1 MIIKVNI
8 IIITPDR
15 STYYSFSQGVIIM
28 TVNVIPAKNTSF
40 KAGWIVLL
48 VSAALFT
55 LGHLSLIFVFA
66 NEQTLFIGHTAFNLY
81 AFLVILIPFHEG
93 KKWAWLA
100 TWILPV
106 GLALTGAFDAQ
117 IAPYY
122 FGMAAVCALG
132 LLLTMRPFF
141 SSSKSI

>member
-1 MIIKVNI
+1 MLASSIF
-8 IIITPDR
+8 TD
-15 STYYSFSQGVIIM
+15 STR
-28 TVNVIPAKNTSF
+28 F
-40 KAGWIVLL
+40 KIGWIILL

-66 NEQTLFIGHTAFNLY
+66 NEQTLFIGHTAFNLL
-81 AFLVILIPFHEG
+81 AFLIILIPFREG

-106 GLALTGAFDAQ
+106 GLALTGAFDAE

-122 FGMAAVCALG
+122 IGMAAVCALG
-132 LLLTMRPFF
+132 LLLTMRDFF
-141 SSSKSI
+141 PKR